1 MGKKKNKQV
10 STERLVIDPNKFK
23 HRMDSEEIEG
33 HLHTRLKG
41 RILNRLRKRIN
52 EPKNIKNIGLSIATM
67 SHRKGG

>member
-41 RILNRLRKRIN
+41 S
-52 EPKNIKNIGLSIATM
+52 NIKPSKKAYKRTKKHKKHW
-67 SHRKGG
+67 SEYSDDES